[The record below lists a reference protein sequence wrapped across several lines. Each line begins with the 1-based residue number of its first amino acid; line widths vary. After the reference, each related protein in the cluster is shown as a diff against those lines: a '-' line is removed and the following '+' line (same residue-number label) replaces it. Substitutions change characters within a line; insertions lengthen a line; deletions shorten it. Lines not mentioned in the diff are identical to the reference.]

1 MSELTTDSAAL
12 AKEAEHFGKIAGEL
26 KTVIGQVE
34 STGSEL
40 QSHWKGASGTATG
53 QALADFHGAAQ
64 NQVKELDEISSQ
76 LHGAGL
82 EYTSADEDHASS
94 LQAGMQF

>member
-12 AKEAEHFGKIAGEL
+12 AKEADHFGKIAGDL

-40 QSHWKGASGTATG
+40 QSHWKGQSG
-53 QALADFHGAAQ
+53 QAATQALVEFHEAGQ
-64 NQVKELDEISSQ
+64 NQIKELDEISSQ
-76 LHGAGL
+76 LSGAGF
-82 EYTSADEDHASS
+82 EYTAADEDHASTMNM
-94 LQAGMQF
+94 GF